1 MTSSI
6 SRNEKR
12 FENDL
17 NFHFKYFK
25 FRNSKQLNEFMRE
38 DKMTSSNLE
47 KESWKFQRND
57 LKVTLKLFEFP
68 NFKSSWELFIF
79 STNYFTPKNKY
90 MEIRVKY
97 FPTIEN

>member
-1 MTSSI
+1 
-6 SRNEKR
+6 
-12 FENDL
+12 
-17 NFHFKYFK
+17 
-25 FRNSKQLNEFMRE
+25 
-38 DKMTSSNLE
+38 MTSSNLE

-97 FPTIEN
+97 FPTIENKEKINLKLFCYLKNDFY